1 MLIAFSRIYL
11 MVHYTTDVLAGMIIG
26 TLSGF
31 LASLITRAVVR
42 WTRQN
47 KPELALRLW
56 GAPKK
61 KRRA

>member
-1 MLIAFSRIYL
+1 